1 MDHND
6 ENSQLRVTLN
16 DVLGLKDSDSLLH
29 NDNQNDK
36 EFFVGYD
43 DGPYQDLDSRDEDIQ
58 NLVDEEINRSH
69 ESDEEEYLS
78 VFDEEEYDP
87 QDDGVEED
95 EGTMHDDAYID
106 AKYFAGLVVEHNH
119 ELDPALSPFL
129 PCYRE
134 LSRTL
139 KRILVA
145 YNIAGLRPSKSIRIL
160 KVKSGGSKRMRCTP
174 KDCRNYI
181 LQQWRLRTL
190 SSDVA
195 ALYKFLLEMHGKDE
209 IFFYTIDSDN
219 IGRLLNTDDDMVV
232 PNDPNSDSDNDAIF
246 IRNLRDVCSREMP
259 HINRNRSLCQ
269 NAFCRDGYRWGSDYY
284 DVYNE
289 GQSSQNRSCGMRKS
303 GKGSRGGGV
312 CGSRGGRGDAT
323 NISNHP
329 TVHQIL

>member
-29 NDNQNDK
+29 NDNENDE
-36 EFFVGYD
+36 EFYVGYD
-43 DGPYQDLDSRDEDIQ
+43 DGPYQYLNSRDEDLQ

-78 VFDEEEYDP
+78 VFDGEEYDP

-139 KRILVA
+139 KKILVA

-160 KVKSGGSKRMRCTP
+160 EVKSGGSKRMRCTP

-181 LQQWRLRTL
+181 LQQRRLRTL

-195 ALYKFLLEMHGKDE
+195 ALYRTLS
-209 IFFYTIDSDN
+209 SD
-219 IGRLLNTDDDMVV
+219 DDDMVV

-246 IRNLRDVCSREMP
+246 IRNSRDVCSREMP
-259 HINRNRSLCQ
+259 QINRNRSLCQ

-289 GQSSQNRSCGMRKS
+289 GQSSQNRSCGRRKS
-303 GKGSRGGGV
+303 GKESRGGGV
-312 CGSRGGRGDAT
+312 CGSREGRGDAT

>member
-29 NDNQNDK
+29 NDNENDE
-36 EFFVGYD
+36 EFYVGYD
-43 DGPYQDLDSRDEDIQ
+43 DGPYQYLDSRDEDLQ

-78 VFDEEEYDP
+78 IFNGEEYDP

-95 EGTMHDDAYID
+95 EGTMNDDAYID

-145 YNIAGLRPSKSIRIL
+145 YNIAGLRPSKSISIL
-160 KVKSGGSKRMRCTP
+160 EVKSGGLKRMRCESMHAFF
-174 KDCRNYI
+174 DGYI
-181 LQQWRLRTL
+181 TSR
-190 SSDVA
+190 SSLKQFVEQ
-195 ALYKFLLEMHGKDE
+195 YE
-209 IFFYTIDSDN
+209 
-219 IGRLLNTDDDMVV
+219 DDDMVV

-246 IRNLRDVCSREMP
+246 IRNSRDVCSREMP
-259 HINRNRSLCQ
+259 QINRNRSFCQ
-269 NAFCRDGYRWGSDYY
+269 NAFCRDGYRWGSGYY

-289 GQSSQNRSCGMRKS
+289 GQSSQNRSCGRRKS
-303 GKGSRGGGV
+303 GKESRGAGV